1 MMRLQVRRSLFKG
14 AALLGGL
21 GYVMANPTCTS
32 FVGESL
38 LRSTDFCFIFD
49 CQGGVFGGTLDPC
62 AGSGS
67 GAQTVESVGE
77 NAVAPFLND
86 CPNGP

>member
-1 MMRLQVRRSLFKG
+1 MRSMTRRSWFKG

-21 GYVMANPTCTS
+21 GYVLATPTCTS

-49 CQGGVFGGTLDPC
+49 CQGGVFGGTIDPC
-62 AGSGS
+62 AGVG
-67 GAQTVESVGE
+67 GGTRTVEGTDE
-77 NAVAPFLND
+77 NGSAPFLND
-86 CPNGP
+86 CPIGP